1 MRRRLV
7 VILFFAAAVGLV
19 ASLLVY
25 QVVRNVQMQALQYQK
40 ETEEVVVA
48 AVNIGVAEVIGAQ
61 HVKVVRWPS
70 GAIPAGAVRKM
81 EDAQGRFVRTS
92 IVAGEPLMDAK
103 LAPALAGASGI
114 MAMLIPEG
122 QRGVTIKIDDAN
134 REGGFILPNSRVDV
148 VVSMPKPG
156 GAGNQRISKVILQDV
171 VVVAAGQRV
180 EMRDNKPV
188 SVTTVTLALTPEQT
202 EKIAVAQS
210 EGRLLLTTRNLRDKE
225 IVRTPGATAV
235 TLLADRAVAA
245 PQPTPV
251 VRPVRR
257 AAPARTPVVLPP
269 PRIESHPVSVIRD
282 GRVSEKVFVHDPQ
295 KGWVERG
302 AGK

>member
-1 MRRRLV
+1 MRRRLI

-25 QVVRNVQMQALQYQK
+25 QVVRSVQMQALQYQR

-48 AVNIGVAEVIGAQ
+48 AVNIGVAETIGAQ
-61 HVKVVRWPS
+61 HVKVARWPAN
-70 GAIPAGAVRKM
+70 AIPTGAVRKLD
-81 EDAQGRFVRTS
+81 DAKGRFVRTS

-156 GAGNQRISKVILQDV
+156 GGQERISKVILQDV

-225 IVRTPGATAV
+225 IVRTPGATAA
-235 TLLADRAVAA
+235 TLLVDRAVAA

-257 AAPARTPVVLPP
+257 AAPARTAVVLPP
-269 PRIESHPVSVIRD
+269 PRIESHGVSVIRD
-282 GRVSEKVFVHDPQ
+282 GRMSEKVFVRDPQ

-302 AGK
+302 ADK